1 MPPNQEDIDLKITKL
16 QNLPQYRGK
25 TKDELSNLASDMLVK
40 EEQESD
46 VTGVF
51 SDKKE
56 KKLSKELLRKY
67 IADYTIE
74 TVSDR
79 NTLKD
84 IIYLEIINL
93 RIQNKLNELSD
104 KDNAV
109 PTAMV
114 ETIHSNI
121 EALTKLKSTL
131 GIVHKANDKR
141 DGYDELDKLKK
152 KFKIW
157 REHNQGTRTL
167 TCPHCGKMVMLK
179 IRTDAW
185 ESQKHP
191 LFRDRILANEHLIFL
206 YQHNKITK
214 EDVSKVLEVSPD
226 YVDWLVDK
234 WGKELPT
241 GA

>member
-1 MPPNQEDIDLKITKL
+1 MPSQEDIALKITKL
-16 QNLPQYRGK
+16 KNLPQYSGK
-25 TKDELSNLASDMLVK
+25 NQDELSSLATDMLIQQ
-40 EEQESD
+40 EQEAD
-46 VTGVF
+46 VTGIF

-56 KKLSKELLRKY
+56 KKLAKELLRKY
-67 IADYTIE
+67 IEDYTIE

-84 IIYLEIINL
+84 IIYLEMVNL

-114 ETIHSNI
+114 EVIHSNI
-121 EALTKLKSTL
+121 EALTKLKTTL

-157 REHNQGTRTL
+157 RENNQGTRTMV
-167 TCPHCGKMVMLK
+167 CPHCGKMVMLK
-179 IRTDAW
+179 IRTEAW
-185 ESQKHP
+185 EAQRHP
-191 LFRDRILANEHLIFL
+191 FFKDRVLANKHLILL
-206 YQHNKITK
+206 YRTNKITK
-214 EDVSKVLEVSPD
+214 EDVAKVLEVSPD

-234 WGKELPT
+234 WGKELHT
-241 GA
+241 GE